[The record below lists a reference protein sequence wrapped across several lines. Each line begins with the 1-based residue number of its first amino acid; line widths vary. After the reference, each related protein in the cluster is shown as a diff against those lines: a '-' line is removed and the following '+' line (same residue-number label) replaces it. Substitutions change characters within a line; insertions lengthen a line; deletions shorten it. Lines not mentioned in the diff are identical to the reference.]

1 MLLRISRRWGARR
14 AVQLLRAQVG
24 GGPLTGLVHI
34 SEASDEYV
42 TDLAQL
48 FSPGQGARPGPAR
61 PRAGRAPWGR
71 ASARADCDPRALA
84 AADMT
89 ELGLRLE

>member
-1 MLLRISRRWGARR
+1 MCCYASLANGGARR

-24 GGPLTGLVHI
+24 SGPLTGLVHI

-42 TDLAQL
+42 TDLAPL

-61 PRAGRAPWGR
+61 PRAGRALWGR
-71 ASARADCDPRALA
+71 ASARAYCCKPRALA
-84 AADMT
+84 AADSVW
-89 ELGLRLE
+89 